1 MSEKP
6 FRFKEF
12 TIHHQHAAMKVGTD
26 AVLLGAWAKI
36 NDNTKSILDVG
47 SGTGII
53 ALQLAQRS
61 YAEQIDG
68 IELDDDAFE
77 ECVYNFEESPWSDR
91 LFCYHASF
99 QEFTEEVDETYDL
112 IVSNPP
118 YFKKQNNLNLDLSR
132 EKARFQDALT
142 FEELIFG
149 VKKFLSQK
157 GNFSVIIPA
166 QAENEFLKIA
176 EKYQLYPSDILNIKG
191 RKETEIKRSLIN
203 LTYTKTETQISEL
216 VIENARHD
224 YTDDYVDL
232 VKDFYLKM

>member
-1 MSEKP
+1 MPEKP

-12 TIHHQHAAMKVGTD
+12 TIHHQHSAMKVGTD

-36 NDNTKSILDVG
+36 NENTKSILDIG

-68 IELDDDAFE
+68 IELDDAAFE
-77 ECVYNFEESPWSDR
+77 ECVYNFEESDWSDR

-99 QEFTEEVDETYDL
+99 QEFTTEIDERYDL

-118 YFKKQNNLNLDLSR
+118 YFDKQDKLSLNNSR
-132 EKARFQDALT
+132 EKARFQKSLS

-149 VKKFLSQK
+149 AKKFLSQD
-157 GNFSVIIPA
+157 GNFSVIIPT
-166 QAENEFLKIA
+166 QAENEFLLLAK
-176 EKYQLYPSDILNIKG
+176 KYELFPSHILHVKG
-191 RKETEIKRSLIN
+191 RKEAKTKRSLIN
-203 LTYTKTETQISEL
+203 LNSTKKETQVSEL
-216 VIENARHD
+216 VIEKARHD
-224 YTDDYVDL
+224 YTEDYINL